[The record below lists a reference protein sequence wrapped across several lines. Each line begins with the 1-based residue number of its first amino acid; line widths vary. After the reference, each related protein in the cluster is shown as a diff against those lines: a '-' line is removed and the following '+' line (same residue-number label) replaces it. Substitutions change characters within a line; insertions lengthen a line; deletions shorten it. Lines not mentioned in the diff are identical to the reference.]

1 MSASG
6 GAPRG
11 APPAYAPML
20 MPHVHTA
27 ELGAL
32 TVLLDLKRDRYL
44 AAPTASLIR
53 LRLAQSGD
61 QNLEALRARLIG
73 EGVLAGD
80 VHDLNWWGFW
90 HSCVWASRAVASKRL
105 DRAVEHIRGLR
116 RRKGA
121 HALPAAFVPAFEAM
135 RPWFPRRMVCLFDS
149 LALMSFLSRHSAR
162 GDLVFGVRGMPFSA
176 HCWVEDEGAP
186 LNDEPAYC
194 ASFRPILR
202 V

>member
-1 MSASG
+1 MSAFG
-6 GAPRG
+6 GAPQG

-20 MPHVHTA
+20 LPHVHTA

-32 TVLLDLKRDRYL
+32 TVLLDLRRDRYL
-44 AAPTASLIR
+44 AAPTASLAQ
-53 LRLAQSGD
+53 LRLTESGD
-61 QNLEALRARLIG
+61 PNVEALRARLVTD
-73 EGVLAGD
+73 GVLAGD
-80 VHDLNWWGFW
+80 FHERDWWGFW
-90 HSCVWASRAVASKRL
+90 FACAWASRAVASKRL
-105 DRAVEHIRGLR
+105 DRAVEQIRALR

-121 HALPAAFVPAFEAM
+121 HASPAVFVKAFEAM

-149 LALMSFLSRHSAR
+149 LALMSFLSRHGAR
-162 GDLVFGVRGMPFSA
+162 GGLVFGVRGMPFSA

>member
-6 GAPRG
+6 GALKG
-11 APPAYAPML
+11 APPAYAPL
-20 MPHVHTA
+20 LAPHIHAA

-44 AAPTASLIR
+44 AAPTASLAR

-61 QNLEALRARLIG
+61 PHVEALRARLNA
-73 EGVLAGD
+73 EGVLAGPD
-80 VHDLNWWGFW
+80 REQDWWGFW
-90 HSCVWASRAVASKRL
+90 RACVWASGVVASKRL
-105 DRAVEHIRGLR
+105 DRAVEQIRALR
-116 RRKGA
+116 RRNGV
-121 HALPAAFVPAFEAM
+121 HASPAVFVTTFEAM

-149 LALMSFLSRHSAR
+149 LALTSFLSRHGAR

-194 ASFRPILR
+194 ASFQPILR